1 LDIGI
6 TPEQYGRM
14 TMNQIFGISRGLEI
28 RGIKAKYNADEGVSV
43 RGAGVKYEHKKVKK

>member
-1 LDIGI
+1 MRQMSGL
-6 TPEQYGRM
+6 
-14 TMNQIFGISRGLEI
+14 SRGIEI